1 MKEKKESK
9 REERKE
15 AKMSPAAYKRMEKK
29 EGAHGYK
36 CGGKVK
42 RK

>member
-1 MKEKKESK
+1 VKEKKEHK

-15 AKMSPAAYKRMEKK
+15 AKMSPAMHKRMEQK
-29 EGAHGYK
+29 EGMHMK

-42 RK
+42 KK